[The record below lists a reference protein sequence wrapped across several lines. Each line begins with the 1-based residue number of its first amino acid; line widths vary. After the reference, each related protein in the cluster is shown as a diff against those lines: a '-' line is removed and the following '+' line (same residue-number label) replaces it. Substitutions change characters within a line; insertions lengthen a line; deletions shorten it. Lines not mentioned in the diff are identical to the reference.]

1 MSNRRV
7 VLDTNVLV
15 SAFLFDGKPREL
27 FGKIISGSIRCF
39 LSESILHEFNE
50 VLQRP
55 KFGVP
60 HEVCQQI
67 IQELYAICEVVAPS
81 SRIDV
86 VRSDPDDNRILEC
99 ALEAKADFLVTGDRH
114 LLEIGTFRGIEIL
127 DPASCLSR
135 IA

>member
-15 SAFLFDGKPREL
+15 SAFLFEGKPREL
-27 FGKIISGSIRCF
+27 FRKVISGSIQCF
-39 LSESILHEFNE
+39 LSEPILRELTE

-60 HEVCQQI
+60 YEVCQQI
-67 IQELYAICEVVAPS
+67 VQELYAICEVVDPA
-81 SRIDV
+81 SRIDI

-114 LLEIGTFRGIEIL
+114 LLEIETFRGIEII
-127 DPASCLSR
+127 DPAACLSR
-135 IA
+135 LT